1 VDTTTPADS
10 LDALREQR
18 VTLTGQLTRA
28 RDAYADASSNLRTLR
43 AKIVDLDSAIAAA
56 EQDEQASA
64 VEQLLPS
71 TLRLPALD
79 AAVRKAANVDLPP
92 QTLVVFLDGTG
103 RLIRTDLVPRVRGLD
118 ADGDVVVFAEMTH
131 PDDSEYL
138 IALTACCLASGKGSI
153 DSATGVCCRACYA
166 DVDSKF
172 GTWATVAF
180 GVLS

>member
-1 VDTTTPADS
+1 METSPVDTTTPADS

-43 AKIVDLDSAIAAA
+43 AKIVALDSAIATA
-56 EQDEQASA
+56 EQDEQANAS
-64 VEQLLPS
+64 
-71 TLRLPALD
+71 R
-79 AAVRKAANVDLPP
+79 
-92 QTLVVFLDGTG
+92 TLVVFLDGTG
-103 RLIRTDLVPRVRGLD
+103 RLIRTDLVSRVRGLD

-138 IALTACCLASGKGSI
+138 IALTPCCLASGKGSAG
-153 DSATGVCCRACYA
+153 SETGVCCRGCYV